1 MMNEVA
7 ERTFSRLQWPGFCFL
22 NLCVGW
28 ERGVVGM
35 DGAKTDLCLQYKVLQ
50 KLVRHQ
56 ALALR
61 KVSIFNVRM
70 RE

>member
-1 MMNEVA
+1 MNEVA
-7 ERTFSRLQWPGFCFL
+7 ERTFLQLQWPAFRFL
-22 NLCVGW
+22 NFCVGW
-28 ERGVVGM
+28 EKGVVGM
-35 DGAKTDLCLQYKVLQ
+35 DGAKADLCLQSKVLQ

-61 KVSIFNVRM
+61 KVSIFNLRM